1 MTRREK
7 RVMLAIATLMALFPL
22 LHEVVGLSAGFM
34 FMAPAL
40 TLVFP
45 LLAGRYV
52 GEERLLSLA
61 RTVPSPKR
69 RLERTERS
77 RSGFEP
83 LLARGGRLIGTA
95 LAVRP
100 PPAALALR

>member
-1 MTRREK
+1 MTRRER
-7 RVMLAIATLMALFPL
+7 RVMFAIAVLVALLPL
-22 LHEVVGLSAGFM
+22 LHEVAGLGTGFM
-34 FMAPAL
+34 FMAPAF

-61 RTVPSPKR
+61 RSMPSQR
-69 RLERTERS
+69 RATGLMPRPR
-77 RSGFEP
+77 RRFEP
-83 LLARGGRLIGTA
+83 LLARGGRLLGAA

-100 PPAALALR
+100 PPALALR

>member
-1 MTRREK
+1 MTIREK
-7 RVMLAIATLMALFPL
+7 RVMLAIAMLVALLPL
-22 LHEVVGLSAGFM
+22 LHEVAGLGTGFM

-61 RTVPSPKR
+61 RSVPSPR
-69 RLERTERS
+69 RAASVVPRPR
-77 RSGFEP
+77 RRFEP
-83 LLARGGRLIGTA
+83 LLVRGGRLIGAA

-100 PPAALALR
+100 PPALTPR

>member
-1 MTRREK
+1 
-7 RVMLAIATLMALFPL
+7 MLAIAMLVALFPL

-52 GEERLLSLA
+52 GEERMISLA
-61 RTVPSPKR
+61 RAVPPPR
-69 RLERTERS
+69 REPMRTATAR
-77 RSGFEP
+77 RAFEP
-83 LLARGGRLIGTA
+83 LLARGGRLIAAA

-100 PPAALALR
+100 PPSALALR

>member
-7 RVMLAIATLMALFPL
+7 RVMLAIAMLVALLPL
-22 LHEVVGLSAGFM
+22 LHEVAGLGTGFM

-61 RTVPSPKR
+61 RSVPTPR
-69 RLERTERS
+69 RAPRVPTLPRR
-77 RSGFEP
+77 GFEP
-83 LLARGGRLIGTA
+83 LLARGGRLIGAA

-100 PPAALALR
+100 PPAPAPH

>member
-1 MTRREK
+1 
-7 RVMLAIATLMALFPL
+7 MLAVATLVALFPL

-61 RTVPSPKR
+61 RAIPPPTR
-69 RLERTERS
+69 RSTQRPPTRS
-77 RSGFEP
+77 RGGFEP
-83 LLARGGRLIGTA
+83 LLARGGRLIGAA

-100 PPAALALR
+100 PPATLASR

>member
-1 MTRREK
+1 
-7 RVMLAIATLMALFPL
+7 MLAIAMLVALFPL

-52 GEERLLSLA
+52 GEERLLSFA
-61 RTVPSPKR
+61 RAVPPPRRQPMHTVSVR
-69 RLERTERS
+69 RAS
-77 RSGFEP
+77 EP
-83 LLARGGRLIGTA
+83 LLARGGRLIGAA

-100 PPAALALR
+100 PPSALALR

>member
-1 MTRREK
+1 MTRRER
-7 RVMLAIATLMALFPL
+7 RVMFAIAVLVALLPL
-22 LHEVVGLSAGFM
+22 LHEVAGLGTGFM
-34 FMAPAL
+34 FMAPAF

-61 RTVPSPKR
+61 RSLPSQR
-69 RLERTERS
+69 RATGLMTRPR
-77 RSGFEP
+77 RRFEP
-83 LLARGGRLIGTA
+83 LLARGGRLIGAA

-100 PPAALALR
+100 PPALALR

>member
-1 MTRREK
+1 
-7 RVMLAIATLMALFPL
+7 MLAIAMLVALFPL

-61 RTVPSPKR
+61 RAVPAPR
-69 RLERTERS
+69 RAAMRAVRS
-77 RSGFEP
+77 REEFEP
-83 LLARGGRLIGTA
+83 LLARGGRLIGAA

-100 PPAALALR
+100 PPLAFAPN

>member
-1 MTRREK
+1 
-7 RVMLAIATLMALFPL
+7 MLAIAMLVALFPL

-61 RTVPSPKR
+61 RAVPPPR
-69 RLERTERS
+69 RVAMRS
-77 RSGFEP
+77 APSRNGFEP
-83 LLARGGRLIGTA
+83 LLARGGRLIGDA

-100 PPAALALR
+100 PPRVLALS

>member
-1 MTRREK
+1 
-7 RVMLAIATLMALFPL
+7 MLAIAMLVALFPL

-52 GEERLLSLA
+52 GEDRLLSLA
-61 RTVPSPKR
+61 RAIPPQR
-69 RLERTERS
+69 REPRRRAPFLR
-77 RSGFEP
+77 GFEP
-83 LLARGGRLIGTA
+83 LLARGGRLIGAA

-100 PPAALALR
+100 PPPVFALH

>member
-1 MTRREK
+1 
-7 RVMLAIATLMALFPL
+7 MLAIALLVACWPL
-22 LHEVVGLSAGFM
+22 LHEVVGLGAGFM

-52 GEERLLSLA
+52 GEECLLSLA
-61 RTVPSPKR
+61 RAVPSPR
-69 RLERTERS
+69 RARLRVIVM

-83 LLARGGRLIGTA
+83 LLARGGRLIGAA

-100 PPAALALR
+100 PPAFALR